1 MESIA
6 EPSSSSHAVLQEIAH
21 LQQRLA
27 GAGYG
32 DLGMWNELAAKHVK
46 LIREHGFENFKRTI
60 NFEYHQWSVRSF
72 FDVKSLRLLASLAS
86 KGRIPRAALEA
97 HLDIED
103 ALDTRWTKG
112 AITEQRL
119 RAYRFYVGLLWD
131 YACVED
137 ALGLIRDLEE
147 PRFGRPLPIT
157 FGGKLI
163 TQDLALATLEL
174 NDIARQCDLRGV
186 RRVAEIGAGYGRVA
200 WLFLQSQPQLSYH
213 VFDIPPALA
222 VSRNYLA
229 QCFGVGR
236 TVACSDLDSP
246 DDIRSSV
253 SADQAGKAYFHLPL
267 GLEHVP
273 DHSFDLVVNIS
284 SFDEMPKQEV
294 EKYFA
299 WIDRRLKGALY
310 LKGYRYNPAS
320 GWSYK
325 QFPYPQHWRRTW
337 SRVDPTNPLF
347 IEQVYRV
354 NS

>member
-1 MESIA
+1 M
-6 EPSSSSHAVLQEIAH
+6 
-21 LQQRLA
+21 QQRLA
-27 GAGYG
+27 DAGYG
-32 DLGMWNELAAKHVK
+32 DLGMWNELSAKHEK
-46 LIREHGFENFKRTI
+46 LIREHGFESFKRTI
-60 NFEYHQWSVRSF
+60 NFEYHQWSVRSLA
-72 FDVKSLRLLASLAS
+72 DVKSLKLIASLLRH
-86 KGRIPRAALEA
+86 GRVPRAALEA
-97 HLDIED
+97 RLDMQD

-131 YACVED
+131 VACAED
-137 ALGLIRDLEE
+137 EVGVLRDVEE

-163 TQDLALATLEL
+163 TQDLALAALEL

-200 WLFLQSQPQLSYH
+200 WLFLQCQPQLAYH

-222 VSRNYLA
+222 VSRNYLSECLGA
-229 QCFGVGR
+229 ERV
-236 TVACSDLDSP
+236 VACSELDS
-246 DDIRSSV
+246 
-253 SADQAGKAYFHLPL
+253 ADEVRTSITSDQVGKAYFHLPL
-267 GLEHVP
+267 RLDDVP
-273 DHSFDLVVNIS
+273 DHSFDLVINIS
-284 SFDEMPKQEV
+284 SFDEMPKHEV

-299 WIDRRLKGALY
+299 WIDRKLKGALY

-325 QFPYPQHWRRTW
+325 QFPYPRHWRRAW
-337 SRVDPTNPLF
+337 SRIDPTNPLF
-347 IEQVYRV
+347 IEQIYRV